1 MRENIDLVLSV
12 VVFATLIISISVR
25 SRRQSLKIQSAGC
38 LLEAL
43 YSFTIGALTGAFI
56 NVINFIRSGLFVRR
70 DEFGRFSYLLI
81 LVFFDLVI
89 LGNCLLT
96 WVGPVSLL
104 PTIGSLVRTYCLW
117 QSDMRLIRV
126 SGITIGLSY
135 GAYYAI
141 CGGWLMVMGYALLL
155 VAGVYEIV
163 SKDVLCRRKNV
174 AKRAAAYHRRLCYQE
189 TDSR

>member
-1 MRENIDLVLSV
+1 MRENIALVLSV
-12 VVFATLIISISVR
+12 AVFATLIISISVR

-126 SGITIGLSY
+126 SGITTGLSY

-141 CGGWLMVMGYALLL
+141 YGGWLMVMGYALLL
-155 VAGVYEIV
+155 VVGVYEIV

-174 AKRAAAYHRRLCYQE
+174 AKCAAAYHRRLCYQE

>member
-1 MRENIDLVLSV
+1 MRENIALVLSV
-12 VVFATLIISISVR
+12 AVFATLIISISVR
-25 SRRQSLKIQSAGC
+25 SRRRSLKIQSASC

-96 WVGPVSLL
+96 WAGPVSLL

-126 SGITIGLSY
+126 SGITTGLSY

-141 CGGWLMVMGYALLL
+141 YGGWLMVMGYALLL

-163 SKDVLCRRKNV
+163 SKDVLRRRKNV

-189 TDSR
+189 VDSR

>member
-1 MRENIDLVLSV
+1 MRENIALVLSV
-12 VVFATLIISISVR
+12 AVFATLIISISVR
-25 SRRQSLKIQSAGC
+25 SRRRSLKIQSASC

-96 WVGPVSLL
+96 WAGPVSLL

-126 SGITIGLSY
+126 SG
-135 GAYYAI
+135 
-141 CGGWLMVMGYALLL
+141 
-155 VAGVYEIV
+155 AGVYEIV
-163 SKDVLCRRKNV
+163 SKDVLRRRKNV

-189 TDSR
+189 ADSR